1 MLSFTCTNCSAEMSI
16 SRIGMLAC
24 PYCNSKKFF
33 KDSELQEYRIFRKR
47 MLEFISAAAQ
57 SEDKALYAE
66 RLWAD
71 SECVQFTDANGD
83 DITIEYIYHNVE
95 DGMTVYTARHNVIYH
110 IPKEKAYC
118 AQAMLRNI
126 ARLTYPQADMKGL
139 SNCFPKQAGRF
150 ALKDGGILLVFEKS
164 ENFYPAAMF
173 GELSAKHVEWIIS
186 RMENMACVL
195 TYSELV
201 HGGIT
206 PDAVF
211 INPWTHEAALFGSW
225 HKVQTA
231 APADVSDLKGIRDTA
246 RMLLGEGIQAAPEP
260 VLEFINGKPAA
271 DAYED
276 FARWDEV
283 IEKKLGGRHFTKFE
297 L

>member
-24 PYCNSKKFF
+24 PYCNAKKFF
-33 KDSELQEYRIFRKR
+33 TDSELNQYRIFRKR
-47 MLEFISAAAQ
+47 MLEFISASAQ
-57 SEDKALYAE
+57 SEEGVMHAE

-71 SECVQFTDANGD
+71 AENTQFTDMNGD
-83 DITIEYIYHNVE
+83 DIRIEYIYRCVE
-95 DGMTVYTARHNVIYH
+95 DGITVYTARRNILYH
-110 IPKEKAYC
+110 ISEEKRDC
-118 AQAMLRNI
+118 AELMLRNI

-139 SNCFPKQAGRF
+139 AQCFPKFAGRF
-150 ALKDGGILLVFEKS
+150 VLQDGSLLLVFEKR

-186 RMENMACVL
+186 RMENIACVL
-195 TYSELV
+195 TYSELE
-201 HGGIT
+201 HGGIN

-225 HKVQTA
+225 HRVRTTQTA
-231 APADVSDLKGIRDTA
+231 ETPDLKGIRDTA
-246 RMLLGEGIQAAPEP
+246 KSLLGEGIQTAPAP
-260 VLEFINGKPAA
+260 LLEFIEGKPGK

-276 FARWDEV
+276 FAIWDEV